1 MLPRIIPSILSVVFF
16 FSFLFFVAAL
26 LLQFVRLDPDDLEN
40 QEVFHSAPYDVFVYS
55 AFYYNTSKSLG
66 DSSMVILATA
76 DFEVLEHVKQLEL
89 LVINDTNRVMAVA
102 ELERVTIH
110 DACKWIA
117 MTATA
122 EVVLNPSLLFVSLG
136 GNHAAIP
143 FEVVSTDPV
152 PVVMCIS
159 PLFAAENWQ
168 NLLVSLHVYKRFGA
182 HAHLYIR
189 SVVSPMF
196 EILRVYEMEGYVTLK
211 PWNRINL
218 LNRDERDFNPNL
230 NVEFRSQAAA
240 QTDCLLRYKESA
252 EFVAFVDLDDL
263 IIPRMA
269 NNYVNEFR
277 FLAAENPTVAYF
289 TYSKENTRTRAYKR
303 ANVFSIE
310 HVLRSIQFE
319 QATETG
325 KMIAIPS
332 KVNNTWIHWTHKS
345 LKKLDVEASFN
356 SITHLKHIDMLDGMG
371 VDHERVPQYNPTT
384 GADAEKPLISNKNI
398 KMIEKDFNR
407 MSWKSSIRRH
417 LRSLPINMTYSKMI
431 SDCYKESYYTF
442 HSANENHGMLCP
454 GPERCDIS
462 AHKTRCWNSVGEY
475 HSTRDGKLINI
486 HFAENS
492 DFALNDDGCQV

>member
-26 LLQFVRLDPDDLEN
+26 LLQFVRLDSSDLEN
-40 QEVFHSAPYDVFVYS
+40 EEVFHSAPYDVFVYS
-55 AFYYNTSKSLG
+55 AFYFNKSKSLG
-66 DSSMVILATA
+66 DSSVVILMTG
-76 DFEVLEHVKQLEL
+76 DFEILDNVKKLEL
-89 LVINDTNRVMAVA
+89 LAINDTNRVMATA
-102 ELERVTIH
+102 EIERVTIH

-117 MTATA
+117 MTATT

-136 GNHAAIP
+136 GNHAPIP
-143 FEVVSTDPV
+143 FEVISTDPK

-168 NLLVSLHVYKRFGA
+168 NLLVSLHLYKRFGA
-182 HAHLYIR
+182 HMHLYIR
-189 SVVSPMF
+189 SVVSPML
-196 EILRVYEMEGYVTLK
+196 EILRVYEEEGYVTVK

-240 QTDCLLRYKESA
+240 QTDCLLRYKEAS

-263 IIPRMA
+263 IIPRQA

-277 FLAAENPTVAYF
+277 YLAAEHPTVAYF
-289 TYSKENTRTRAYKR
+289 TYMKENTRTRAYKR
-303 ANVFSIE
+303 ANVFSVE

-319 QATETG
+319 QTTETG

-332 KVNNTWIHWTHKS
+332 KVNNTWIHWPHKTV
-345 LKKLDVEASFN
+345 KKLEVEPEFN
-356 SITHLKHIDMLDGMG
+356 SICHLKHIDMLDGMG
-371 VDHERVPQYNPTT
+371 VDHDRVPKYDPTT
-384 GADAEKPLISNKNI
+384 GDNDEEKPLISNKNI

-407 MSWKSSIRRH
+407 MSWKSSVRRH
-417 LRSLPINMTYSKMI
+417 LRNLPVNMTYSKII

-462 AHKTRCWNSVGEY
+462 IHKTRCWNSVGEY
-475 HSTRDGKLINI
+475 HSTRDGKIINI
-486 HFAENS
+486 HYAENA
-492 DFALNDDGCQV
+492 DFALNDGCQV

>member
-1 MLPRIIPSILSVVFF
+1 MLPRVIPSILSVVFF

-26 LLQFVRLDPDDLEN
+26 VMQFVRIDSPDLEN
-40 QEVFHSAPYDVFVYS
+40 EAVFNSAPYDVFVYS
-55 AFYYNTSKSLG
+55 AFYFNQSKSLG
-66 DSSMVILATA
+66 ESSIVILMTA
-76 DFEVLEHVKQLEL
+76 DFEVLDTIKKLDL
-89 LVINDTNRVMAVA
+89 LVINATNRGMATA

-122 EVVLNPSLLFVSLG
+122 EVVKNPSLLFVSLG
-136 GNHAAIP
+136 GNHAPIP
-143 FEVVSTDPV
+143 FEVVSTEPK

-168 NLLVSLHVYKRFGA
+168 NLLVALHVYKRFGA
-182 HAHLYIR
+182 HMHLYIR
-189 SVVSPMF
+189 SVVSPML
-196 EILRVYEMEGYVTLK
+196 EILRVYEQEGYVTLK

-240 QTDCLLRYKESA
+240 QTDCLLRYKEAS
-252 EFVAFVDLDDL
+252 EFIAFLDLDDL
-263 IIPRMA
+263 ILPRMA
-269 NNYVNEFR
+269 NSYLNEFR

-289 TYSKENTRTRAYKR
+289 TYTKQNTRTRAYKR
-303 ANVFSIE
+303 ANVFSVE
-310 HVLRSIQFE
+310 HVLRSVQFE
-319 QATETG
+319 QTTETG
-325 KMIAIPS
+325 KMVAIPS
-332 KVNNTWIHWTHKS
+332 KVNNTWIHWTHKTV
-345 LKKLDVEASFN
+345 KKLEVDPEFN
-356 SITHLKHIDMLDGMG
+356 SITHFKHMDMLDGMG

-384 GADAEKPLISNKNI
+384 GGGDAEKPLISNKNLQ
-398 KMIEKDFNR
+398 MIEKDFNR

-417 LRSLPINMTYSKMI
+417 LRSLPINMTYGKLI
-431 SDCYKESYYTF
+431 SACFKESYYTF

-454 GPERCDIS
+454 GPERCDLS
-462 AHKTRCWNSVGEY
+462 SYTARCWNSVGEY

-492 DFALNDDGCQV
+492 DFALLDGCQV